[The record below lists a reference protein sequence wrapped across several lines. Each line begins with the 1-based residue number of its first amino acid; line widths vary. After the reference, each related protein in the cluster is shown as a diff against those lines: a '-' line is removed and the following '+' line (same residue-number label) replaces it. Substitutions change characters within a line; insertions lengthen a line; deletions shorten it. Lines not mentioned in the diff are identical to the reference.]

1 MTVGA
6 PELSVVVPVRDE
18 EASIAVLAGEIAAA
32 LAGLEWEAVWVD
44 DGSRDASRE
53 RLRALPAPH
62 RWIALAAP
70 CGQSA
75 ALAAGIA
82 AAGGEWV
89 ATLDG
94 DGQNDPADLPRLLAH
109 ARAGGFDLVNGFR
122 ARRRDSA
129 LRRCTGWLG
138 NRVRTLCTG
147 RSVRDVGC
155 SARVARRELLA
166 ALPVFDG
173 YHRFLPT
180 LLQARGGR
188 LAELPVNH
196 RPRAGGRS
204 KYGTAGRLWRGM
216 FDVVGVRWLLAR
228 TRPWRVA
235 GRSGE

>member
-1 MTVGA
+1 MITA
-6 PELSVVVPVRDE
+6 EPELSVVVPVRDE
-18 EASIAVLAGEIAAA
+18 ADSIAA
-32 LAGLEWEAVWVD
+32 LAAELAIALTGLAWEAVWVD

-62 RWIALAAP
+62 RWLALAGP
-70 CGQSA
+70 SGQSA

-82 AAGGEWV
+82 DARGAWI

-109 ARAGGFDLVNGFR
+109 ACAGGFDLVNGFR
-122 ARRRDSA
+122 VRRQDSA
-129 LRRCTGWLG
+129 VRRTAGWIA

-155 SARVARRELLA
+155 STRVARRELLTT
-166 ALPVFDG
+166 LPVFDG
-173 YHRFLPT
+173 YHRYLPT

-204 KYGTAGRLWRGM
+204 KYGIAGRLWRGV
-216 FDVVGVRWLLAR
+216 FDVVGVRWLLTR
-228 TRPWRVA
+228 TRPWQV
-235 GRSGE
+235 GERGG